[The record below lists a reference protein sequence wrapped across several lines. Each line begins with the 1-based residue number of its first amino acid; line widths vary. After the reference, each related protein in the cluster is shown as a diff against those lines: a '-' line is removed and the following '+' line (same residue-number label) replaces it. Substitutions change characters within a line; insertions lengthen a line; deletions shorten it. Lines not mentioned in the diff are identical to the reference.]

1 MFPFSV
7 LKVSREIKTKTNE
20 GKKKLNILMNV
31 HAASI
36 NSSNIIKKRRSV
48 MGNIDC
54 QLNVIAETI
63 RGKQN
68 DDDDKEALSHDN
80 R

>member
-1 MFPFSV
+1 
-7 LKVSREIKTKTNE
+7 
-20 GKKKLNILMNV
+20 MNV